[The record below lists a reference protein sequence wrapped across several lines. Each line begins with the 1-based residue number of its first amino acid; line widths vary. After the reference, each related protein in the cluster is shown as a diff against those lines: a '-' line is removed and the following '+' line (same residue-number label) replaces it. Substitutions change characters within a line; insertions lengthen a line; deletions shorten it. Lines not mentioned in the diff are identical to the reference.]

1 MLKELSR
8 ADDLRFSARRSKIDM
23 KHLILTALVLMV
35 TVPALAQEGPRFF
48 QTLNDV
54 PLMPGLYELTEEAL
68 VFDKLEGRIAQS
80 SAAGSGMEAQEIEAF
95 YTQTLPQLGWTKTAD
110 DHYVRAD
117 ETLQFDVSEEQ
128 GYNVVRFSI
137 APQ

>member
-1 MLKELSR
+1 MKELSR
-8 ADDLRFSARRSKIDM
+8 ADDLRFSARRDKNKMRHIV
-23 KHLILTALVLMV
+23 LTALVLMMAW
-35 TVPALAQEGPRFF
+35 PAMAQEQPRFF

-54 PLMPGLYELTEEAL
+54 PLMPGLYELADEAL

-80 SAAGSGMEAQEIEAF
+80 SAAGSGMKVDEIEAF
-95 YTQTLPQLGWTKTAD
+95 YSQALPQLGWTKTAD
-110 DHYVRAD
+110 DYYVRAD
-117 ETLQFDVSEEQ
+117 ETLQFNVSEEQ